1 MDLVKQANGKIER
14 LTREQVAALTRPAV
28 VRTPEEK
35 RAVLRRATR
44 GLRVGVRVTRSMYR
58 PR

>member
-1 MDLVKQANGKIER
+1 MTQENGKIKR
-14 LTREQVAALTRPAV
+14 LSDEELAAFTRPAKLKT
-28 VRTPEEK
+28 REEK
-35 RAVLRRATR
+35 LEALERATR